1 MSLKSVVTLC
11 ASRVLRFAGVSA
23 AAVVFVTASP
33 TVAAQNTEGKQITA
47 ASVKQLPLFAQPGDA
62 TPAKTVTPDGMPWPI
77 LEEKQDFF
85 RVKVGGADFWVDSM
99 QVRAT
104 RSVSAQC
111 TVLAGKAATPVGATP
126 GAGKDACAV
135 R

>member
-1 MSLKSVVTLC
+1 MFLESLVTPSVP
-11 ASRVLRFAGVSA
+11 RVLRLACVSA
-23 AAVVFVTASP
+23 AAVAFAALSTGVG
-33 TVAAQNTEGKQITA
+33 AQNAPSKQVVA

-62 TPAKTVTPDGMPWPI
+62 TPTKTVAPEGMPWPI

-85 RVKVGGADFWVDSM
+85 RVKVGDHDYWVDSM

-104 RSVSAQC
+104 RGVNAKC
-111 TVLAGKAATPVGATP
+111 TVLVGKAATPVGATA
-126 GAGKDACAV
+126 GAGENACAS